1 MRCTFKEVNSMKR
14 QEYDDVLSRLPIE
27 NPTSEDMAIVCPHLT
42 EKQAVA
48 AFNNDKG
55 YVACPS
61 LRIRGGFQ
69 VVSFHKESDEQSP
82 ILMLSSVGRTSQ
94 FYEGDQSH
102 DVFYKYKYMDEAMK
116 FAENNWGDELIL
128 DTWEAVLQIYIQ
140 DPSKLVDVGFIENQP
155 KQIAVLFVAL
165 NRSLKDIRKDHS
177 YPESKLLDE
186 AILEMTLDI
195 KIGNEIKGE
204 RRGDIE
210 NNCAYCGYGLGL
222 NLCRCCGHK
231 FRDDKIRTGWGTPLS
246 PKMVK
251 FLQQNGHRFGQD
263 PNIALNKERLD
274 YKRCL

>member
-1 MRCTFKEVNSMKR
+1 MENKEYSEMLDK
-14 QEYDDVLSRLPIE
+14 LPIE
-27 NPTSEDMAIVCPHLT
+27 NPTPEDMAMVCPHLT
-42 EKQAVA
+42 KEQAVA
-48 AFNNDKG
+48 AFNDGSG
-55 YVACPS
+55 YVACPP

-69 VVSFHKESDEQSP
+69 IVNFYKGSEDYPPRLDWAYASRTRQSYADGQSHGDVFHK
-82 ILMLSSVGRTSQ
+82 
-94 FYEGDQSH
+94 
-102 DVFYKYKYMDEAMK
+102 YKRMDEAMK
-116 FAENNWGDELIL
+116 FAEDNWGDELIL
-128 DTWEAVLQIYIQ
+128 DTWESVLQIYIQ
-140 DPSKLVDVGFIENQP
+140 DPSKLVDVGFIENQL

-165 NRSLKDIRKDHS
+165 SRSLKDIRKDRS

-210 NNCAYCGYGLGL
+210 NSCAYCGYGLGL
-222 NLCRCCGHK
+222 NICRCCGHK

-274 YKRCL
+274 YERRL